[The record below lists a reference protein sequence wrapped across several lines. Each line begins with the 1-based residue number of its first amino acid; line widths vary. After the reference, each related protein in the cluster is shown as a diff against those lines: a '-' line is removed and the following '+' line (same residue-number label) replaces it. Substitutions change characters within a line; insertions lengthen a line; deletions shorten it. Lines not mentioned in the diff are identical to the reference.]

1 MADIIRYTFT
11 GADGERIPHDATHI
25 FVDAKFIPSRAFQYH
40 YGIIEVICH
49 DRVEK
54 IEEYAFRCCSSMKR
68 LFMPGVKVVGS
79 RAFSGCPALKVVE
92 CDKLEKV
99 GKRAFIRCTSLRSIN
114 LPSAEV
120 VEVCAFA
127 GCDALSDAQFGNR
140 LERIEELVFCNCK
153 SLERITIPLKDGMIM
168 SDDIFSGCVKM
179 KQVDLVEGVQ
189 LHHETI
195 AVLQLEEWRND
206 MNEEIDTINQILP
219 NTDAGGWDSNR
230 FDWDGGE
237 EVLVIRRWIRA
248 VLRKTFSTRQSIN
261 AYWMRLQL
269 HSSGLLCLGIL

>member
-1 MADIIRYTFT
+1 M
-11 GADGERIPHDATHI
+11 
-25 FVDAKFIPSRAFQYH
+25 
-40 YGIIEVICH
+40 
-49 DRVEK
+49 
-54 IEEYAFRCCSSMKR
+54 
-68 LFMPGVKVVGS
+68 
-79 RAFSGCPALKVVE
+79 
-92 CDKLEKV
+92 
-99 GKRAFIRCTSLRSIN
+99 
-114 LPSAEV
+114 
-120 VEVCAFA
+120 CAFA

-189 LHHETI
+189 LHETI
-195 AVLQLEEWRND
+195 AALHLEEWRID
-206 MNEEIDTINQILP
+206 MFEEIDSINEILP

-248 VLRKTFSTRQSIN
+248 VLRKIILYKAEHQRILDEAATTLFGLALPRDIVMNSVLSFLAFALPSYTFEGEDRE
-261 AYWMRLQL
+261 R
-269 HSSGLLCLGIL
+269 